1 MQPFQPSLPSPPH
14 VLLLGEAF
22 IDCYLCGDANRLS
35 PEAPIPVVSVND
47 VVKLPGGA
55 ANVAQ
60 NLLALGAS
68 ITSILVHS
76 GQKNRL
82 MVGHHQLAR
91 WDERDGCLPFGEA
104 SLTLPPSTEQFDA
117 VVISD
122 YAKGLFSQ
130 NALNWLSQYRALPFF
145 IDTKASPAKYAAF
158 PTATFFP
165 NSKEFRQHKAE
176 YCALTQPFV
185 LKRGADGMEY
195 WPNGVDGPLFNE
207 CARASHV
214 NNVTGAGDTVLS
226 AFCLAQLRFENPRFS
241 LQYAS
246 AAAACAVEQSL
257 TSAPTAERVA
267 EKLQEKQ

>member
-1 MQPFQPSLPSPPH
+1 MQPSQLTLPSPPH

-22 IDCYLCGDANRLS
+22 IDAYHVGTADRLS
-35 PEAPIPVVSVND
+35 PEAPLPVVSLHE

-68 ITSILVHS
+68 LTSILVHS

-130 NALNWLSQYRALPFF
+130 QALNWLSQYRALPFF

-165 NSKEFRQHKAE
+165 NSKEFRQHKE
-176 YCALTQPFV
+176 QYCALQQPFV

-195 WPNGVDGPLFNE
+195 WPNGADGPLFNE
-207 CARASHV
+207 RAKAKSV
-214 NNVTGAGDTVLS
+214 NSVVGAGDCVI
-226 AFCLAQLRFENPRFS
+226 AAWALAQLRFENPRFS

-246 AAAACAVEQSL
+246 AAAACAVEQAL
-257 TSAPTAERVA
+257 TSAPTAEQVA
-267 EKLQEKQ
+267 EKL

>member
-1 MQPFQPSLPSPPH
+1 MTMSLPSPPH
-14 VLLLGEAF
+14 LLIVGEAF
-22 IDCYLCGDANRLS
+22 IDAYYIGTADRLS
-35 PEAPIPVVSVND
+35 PEGPIPVVSLHEI
-47 VVKLPGGA
+47 VKLPGGA

-60 NLLALGAS
+60 NLLSLGAS
-68 ITSILVHS
+68 LTSILVHS

-91 WDERDGCLPFGEA
+91 WDERDGCAPFGE
-104 SLTLPPSTEQFDA
+104 SPLTLPPSTEQFDA

-130 NALNWLSQYRALPFF
+130 TALNWLSQYAALPFF
-145 IDTKASPAKYAAF
+145 IDTKASPAKYSAF
-158 PTATFFP
+158 PHATFFP
-165 NSKEFRQHKAE
+165 NAKEFSQHRDA
-176 YCALTQPFV
+176 YCALKTPFV

-195 WPNGVDGPLFNE
+195 WAAGLDGPVFTE
-207 CARASHV
+207 RAHARHV

-226 AFCLAQLRFENPRFS
+226 AFSLAMLRFDNPRFA

-246 AAAACAVEQSL
+246 AAAAAAVEQSF

-267 EKLQEKQ
+267 EKLQEKR